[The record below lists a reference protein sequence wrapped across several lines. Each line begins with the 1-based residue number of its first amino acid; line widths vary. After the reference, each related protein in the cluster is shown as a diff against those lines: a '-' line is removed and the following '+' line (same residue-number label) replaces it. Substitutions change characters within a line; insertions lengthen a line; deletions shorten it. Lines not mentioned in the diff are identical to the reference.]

1 MKIHIF
7 ESLSSLK
14 ADIKTNLWIFSPP
27 FLVGVALLC
36 CDAMIKLLRTTSFY
50 FVIWNKRIVSN
61 SIQSTVSIIPSTFWN
76 FRGLHDRRWVDVIRL
91 LPWRAPELRPIC
103 SPTPRWKTCT
113 RKVVKALSSCQERSG
128 QSLGE
133 MDVSDKLG
141 SLKCLGESYSLSF
154 ASQPWVSWW
163 NHHHQSLQL

>member
-1 MKIHIF
+1 MDIF
-7 ESLSSLK
+7 SSLSCWCRPPL
-14 ADIKTNLWIFSPP
+14 LWRHDKVIE
-27 FLVGVALLC
+27 
-36 CDAMIKLLRTTSFY
+36 DNLLRFN

-61 SIQSTVSIIPSTFWN
+61 SIQSTVSIIPSTFWS
-76 FRGLHDRRWVDVIRL
+76 FRGLHEQRWVDAMRF
-91 LPWRAPELRPIC
+91 LPWWGTGAETHLLTHSLLENLNREGC
-103 SPTPRWKTCT
+103 Q
-113 RKVVKALSSCQERSG
+113 SSCQEGSD

-133 MDVSDKLG
+133 TDVSAQCSDKLG